1 MQKDSAETN
10 NVMEQYTSLL
20 QTSARLR
27 NPDAEPVEQPEP
39 EVVEEEV
46 EEEVVEE
53 EVVEEV
59 IEEVEEPKPTDPLS
73 SLFTDLEQVFSE
85 GAEVLEPLIEP
96 EPVVIPETKITSLEG
111 LFSEIETLFSEGA
124 EEIVVEEVDEET
136 IVDPTISEKDLQD
149 FFAQLEGKVTDEEPE
164 PIVEQVEELTEE
176 ILEEF
181 VPSNDPMEQYTSL
194 LKSTRKISNDQQGV
208 SEEANAPATMGDL
221 KRLANN
227 LQKSLSSLGGG
238 GVGEN
243 DVIKII
249 RQYGGELGGGSGSGE
264 TDGGSA
270 SSIYLPEQLI
280 DGGDANGE

>member
-1 MQKDSAETN
+1 MDSDQAENN

-27 NPDAEPVEQPEP
+27 DPDAKPVEQPEP
-39 EVVEEEV
+39 EIV

-53 EVVEEV
+53 IVEEQIEEPTPADPFSSLFSELEQAFVEGAEEVKPIPEPVVVPELKVDGLGGLFSELETLFGEGAEELV
-59 IEEVEEPKPTDPLS
+59 IEEV
-73 SLFTDLEQVFSE
+73 
-85 GAEVLEPLIEP
+85 
-96 EPVVIPETKITSLEG
+96 
-111 LFSEIETLFSEGA
+111 
-124 EEIVVEEVDEET
+124 DEKT
-136 IVDPTISEKDLQD
+136 IVAPTISEKELED
-149 FFAQLEGKVTDEEPE
+149 FFLQLEGKVTEEVIDDE

-176 ILEEF
+176 VLEEF

-194 LKSTRKISNDQQGV
+194 LKNTKKVSNDHQGIT
-208 SEEANAPATMGDL
+208 EEASTPATIGDL

-243 DVIKII
+243 DVIRII
-249 RQYGGELGGGSGSGE
+249 KQYGGELGGGSGSGD

-280 DGGDANGE
+280 NGGDANGE